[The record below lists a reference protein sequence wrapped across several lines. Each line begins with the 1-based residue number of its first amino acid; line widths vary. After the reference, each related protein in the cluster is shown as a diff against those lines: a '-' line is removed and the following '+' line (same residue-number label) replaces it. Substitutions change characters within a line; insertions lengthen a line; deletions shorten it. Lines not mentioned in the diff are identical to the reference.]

1 MDRTL
6 TIALHVGSLRRA
18 AWSRRIADELVALAP
33 PSLQLQP
40 VPIGELPLYNADL
53 ETAAPPPAWTAYR
66 QAVLACDGLLFVSPE
81 YNRGMTGA
89 LKNAIDVASR
99 PYGKNVYAGK
109 PAAVVTLSTG
119 PLGGVAANH
128 DLRRSLVTLNAPTMA
143 HPEIYLSQVNKLFE
157 GVDGKGA
164 LNAGTR
170 EFLAKFLLAFEDW
183 ASRFVALAMQR

>member
-1 MDRTL
+1 VDRTL
-6 TIALHVGSLRRA
+6 TVALHVGSLRRA

-53 ETAAPPPAWTAYR
+53 ENDAPPLAWTAYR

-119 PLGGVAANH
+119 PLGGAAANH
-128 DLRRSLVTLNAPTMA
+128 DLRRSLVTLNAATMA

-157 GVDGKGA
+157 GEDGSGA

-170 EFLAKFLLAFEDW
+170 EFLAKFLLAFEGW
-183 ASRFVALAMQR
+183 VSRFVA

>member
-1 MDRTL
+1 MAERAL
-6 TIALHVGSLRRA
+6 NIALHIGSLRRA
-18 AWSRRIADELVALAP
+18 AWSRRIADELIAVAP
-33 PSLQLQP
+33 PTLKLQS

-53 ETAAPPPAWTAYR
+53 ETDAPPPAWTAYR
-66 QAVLACDGLLFVSPE
+66 ERIAAADGLLFVTPE

-109 PAAVVTLSTG
+109 PAAIVTLSTG

-143 HPEIYLSQVNKLFE
+143 HPEMYLSQVNKLF
-157 GVDGKGA
+157 DGADGSGP

-170 EFLAKFLLAFEDW
+170 EFLGKFLVAFDTWVRRLA
-183 ASRFVALAMQR
+183 AT

>member
-6 TIALHVGSLRRA
+6 NVALHVGSLRRA

-33 PSLQLQP
+33 ASLRLQP

-53 ETAAPPPAWTAYR
+53 ETDAPPAAWTAYR
-66 QAVLACDGLLFVSPE
+66 QAIAAADGLL
-81 YNRGMTGA
+81 Y
-89 LKNAIDVASR
+89 VASR

-128 DLRRSLVTLNAPTMA
+128 DVRRSLVTLNAATMA
-143 HPEIYLSQVNKLFE
+143 HPEMYLSHVNKLFE
-157 GVDGKGA
+157 GADGAGP
-164 LNAGTR
+164 LNPGTR
-170 EFLAKFLLAFEDW
+170 EFLGKFLAAFETW
-183 ASRFVALAMQR
+183 ARRCAA

>member
-1 MDRTL
+1 M
-6 TIALHVGSLRRA
+6 
-18 AWSRRIADELVALAP
+18 
-33 PSLQLQP
+33 
-40 VPIGELPLYNADL
+40 
-53 ETAAPPPAWTAYR
+53 
-66 QAVLACDGLLFVSPE
+66 
-81 YNRGMTGA
+81 
-89 LKNAIDVASR
+89 
-99 PYGKNVYAGK
+99 
-109 PAAVVTLSTG
+109 VTLSTG

-164 LNAGTR
+164 LNAATR

>member
-1 MDRTL
+1 MSRPL

-18 AWSRRIADELVALAP
+18 AWSRRIADELTALAP
-33 PSLQLQP
+33 PTLMLQP

-53 ETAAPPPAWTAYR
+53 ETDTPPAAWTAYR
-66 QAVLACDGLLFVSPE
+66 QAMAGSDGLLFVTPE

-99 PYGKNVYAGK
+99 PYGKNVYNGK
-109 PAAVVTLSTG
+109 PAAIVSLSTG

-128 DLRRSLVTLNAPTMA
+128 DVRRSLVTLNAATMA
-143 HPEIYLSQVNKLFE
+143 HPEMYLSQVNKLF
-157 GVDGKGA
+157 DGADGSGP

-170 EFLAKFLLAFEDW
+170 EFLGKFLAAFESW
-183 ASRFVALAMQR
+183 ARRFAA